1 MRYLDCV
8 EGMIPKTKSKTTMN
22 TIKILAVVNAGT
34 TDTLM
39 RIPQITVR
47 ADGTLWASNNT
58 LPVVN
63 SSGTLNKEQLMP
75 LVSAKQWD
83 NIPADNY
90 MRLGVNPGDKE
101 CIDDRELVS
110 RYVETRTDADKA
122 RDKVESAY
130 INADQLQDN
139 GGVSSAIAA
148 RMEADKLAAEWAATY
163 PEAAA
168 TSKAAAEAEEAA
180 RLRRIRSSD
189 GYKAALEG
197 RD

>member
-1 MRYLDCV
+1 
-8 EGMIPKTKSKTTMN
+8 MN